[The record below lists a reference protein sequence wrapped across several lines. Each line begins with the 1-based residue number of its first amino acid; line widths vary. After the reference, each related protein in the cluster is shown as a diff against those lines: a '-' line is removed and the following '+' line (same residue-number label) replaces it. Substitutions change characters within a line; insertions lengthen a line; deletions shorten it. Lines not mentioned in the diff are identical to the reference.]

1 MSFFV
6 IICFLG
12 IKSSYIEGMKLFVRI
27 ISTLLVLAAFCFADT
42 AQGSTSIKKA
52 VTGDS
57 AVATVDTGKLA
68 VDSGAL
74 DSIGRT
80 ASATE
85 AAIQKQAKKHAVWIK
100 LDGDV
105 EPSMYDFCARAIDD
119 ALQENPD
126 YIVFEINTFG
136 GRLDA
141 AFDLVDTIMAVKGP
155 TTIALVKKKAI
166 SAGSLIALACKKL
179 YMLEATTIGDCA
191 PIVQGGDGTPQIVG
205 EKIQSPLRAK
215 FRNLAQRNGYPELLA
230 SSFVTPE
237 LEVLELTAKL
247 DKGKATERDTTLI
260 IEGKKFAVLDSAE
273 KKFWGAP
280 KILVKEGELL
290 TMTDKEAEELGFSRG
305 TFKNRDDFETKLAFE
320 KKSEVETN
328 TGEKLASAIAA
339 ISGILLILGFGAL
352 YIEFKT
358 PGFGM
363 FGIIGIILIGIVFFG
378 QFAPQLD
385 GYIPAILLIAGVILF
400 LVEIFVMPGTY
411 LFGVGGIACM
421 IIALI
426 MSFDSANIPEYVP
439 EAVETT
445 FDATP
450 WLFGLFFVLGSAA
463 VALIIPIAASKYLIP
478 LLPEGWTPMLKTDME
493 TAVSP
498 TEAVQEVA
506 IGTVGTAKTF
516 LRPVG
521 QASFTMPD
529 GSTKLF
535 DVQTHG
541 EIIEAGQNV
550 KVEAVQEG
558 HIWVTRA

>member
-1 MSFFV
+1 MNIFAK
-6 IICFLG
+6 IIP
-12 IKSSYIEGMKLFVRI
+12 I
-27 ISTLLVLAAFCFADT
+27 LLLYAVAAFAGTASTATTEKIADS
-42 AQGSTSIKKA
+42 ALAKQENEASSQTSI
-52 VTGDS
+52 TDTP
-57 AVATVDTGKLA
+57 AT
-68 VDSGAL
+68 
-74 DSIGRT
+74 
-80 ASATE
+80 
-85 AAIQKQAKKHAVWIK
+85 KHAVWIK
-100 LDGDV
+100 LEGDV
-105 EPSMYDFCARAIDD
+105 DPTMYEFCARAIGE
-119 ALQENPD
+119 ALEKKPD

-141 AFDLVDTIMAVKGP
+141 AFDLVDTIMAVKGAE
-155 TTIALVKKKAI
+155 TIALVKKKAI
-166 SAGSLIALACKKL
+166 SAGSLIALACKRL

-237 LEVLELTAKL
+237 LEIYELTAKL
-247 DKGKATERDTTLI
+247 DKGQKTERDTTLI
-260 IEGKKFAVLDSAE
+260 IESKKYSVLDSTE

-290 TMTDKEAEELGFSRG
+290 TMTDKEAEELGFSKG
-305 TFKNRDDFETKLAFE
+305 TFKNREDFETKLAIE
-320 KKSEVETN
+320 KKSEVET
-328 TGEKLASAIAA
+328 TVGEQIASGIAA
-339 ISGILLILGFGAL
+339 VAGILLILGFGAL

-363 FGIIGIILIGIVFFG
+363 FGIIGIILIGIVFLG

-385 GYIPAILLIAGVILF
+385 GYFPAILLVAGIALF
-400 LVEIFVMPGTY
+400 LVEIFVMPGTF
-411 LFGVGGIACM
+411 LFGVAGIACM

-426 MSFDSANIPEYVP
+426 MSFDSANIPEFVP
-439 EAVETT
+439 ETVETT

-498 TEAVQEVA
+498 TEDVQVVS
-506 IGTVGTAKTF
+506 VGDVGVAKTF

-521 QASFTMPD
+521 QASFTLPD
-529 GSTKLF
+529 GSVKLL

-541 EIIEAGQNV
+541 EIIEAGQDV
-550 KVEAVQEG
+550 KVESVQEG
-558 HIWVTRA
+558 HIWVTHL